1 MAESYLDGTNG
12 KVRDPSEAA
21 KWLWRSFGKKNGAAA
36 LLLSDLYV
44 RGEGVPQ
51 SCDQARL
58 LLDAAARKGA
68 PGAAERIT
76 SLPSRG
82 CP

>member
-1 MAESYLDGTNG
+1 MKDSG
-12 KVRDPSEAA
+12 EAA

-51 SCDQARL
+51 SCDQARVL
-58 LLDAAARKGA
+58 LGAAARNGT
-68 PGAAERIT
+68 PDAAEKLRT
-76 SLPSRG
+76 LPERG